1 MSLFIFNAASNQSN
15 IGRLSLYLNSKFNK
29 NYIGKKSEN
38 RTLFILFNISV
49 INQSKIWAQLD
60 LSTVILFESKKK

>member
-15 IGRLSLYLNSKFNK
+15 IGRLSLYLNSKLNK
-29 NYIGKKSEN
+29 NYIEKKSEN

-49 INQSKIWAQLD
+49 INQSKI
-60 LSTVILFESKKK
+60 